1 MLCRCVPS
9 YECICT
15 QAHTHTHT
23 CTLYKGKTFI
33 NQKYNKGIPLEDRV
47 RRMFLTFFEPPPD
60 NNTLMIRRLANL
72 DFTNRTEACIDLARE
87 RERKV

>member
-1 MLCRCVPS
+1 M
-9 YECICT
+9 YI
-15 QAHTHTHT
+15 HTYIHTSI
-23 CTLYKGKTFI
+23 GKTFV

-72 DFTNRTEACIDLARE
+72 DFTNRTEAYRSIDRAYR
-87 RERKV
+87 